1 MNIIEYTKNFGTFSI
16 KPVNLM
22 YGQEEYL
29 YKNFLE
35 KASSLYKVEILW
47 GDEISSRELLEKISG
62 GDIFLSQKR
71 LLIVKKAQDF
81 FKKVKDKTF
90 IYKLSEK
97 AKNVAV
103 FFVILEKL
111 SSQDLQ
117 QEPIKTIATIG
128 DVIEIPKVDKKKVRE
143 LVKSRF
149 EKEKVFIENEALEL
163 LLSESDYD
171 LMKLRNE
178 VDKLLLLGKE
188 SITVKDIREI
198 TFWDKSPNV
207 FDFLDAFFTKDKEGA
222 LMQLSSLL
230 RNGISPLQIIATI
243 SNYAIKLYTIH
254 RMVKEGAKIES
265 AAAKLNIKQQFQIM
279 KFKTYLEK
287 RSERELKT
295 LIFLLYQKDM
305 LIKVFFENP
314 EQVLR
319 DLVIEF

>member
-1 MNIIEYTKNFGTFSI
+1 MNIIEYTKNLGTLSI

-29 YKNFLE
+29 YKNFLD
-35 KASSLYKVEILW
+35 KASSLHRVQILW
-47 GDEISSRELLEKISG
+47 GDEISSRELLERVSG
-62 GDIFLSQKR
+62 GDIFSSQKT

-81 FKKVKDKTF
+81 LKKVKDKTF
-90 IYKLSEK
+90 IHKLSEK

-117 QEPIKTIATIG
+117 QEPIKTITTIG

-188 SITVKDIREI
+188 SITVKDIRE
-198 TFWDKSPNV
+198 TVLGDRSPNI
-207 FDFLDAFFTKDKEGA
+207 FDFLDAFFTKDKENA
-222 LMQLSSLL
+222 LVQLSSLL
-230 RNGISPLQIIATI
+230 RSGVPALQIMATI
-243 SNYAIKLYTIH
+243 SNYAIKLYTMH
-254 RMVKEGAKIES
+254 RMVKEGAKIET
-265 AAAKLNIKQQFQIM
+265 AAAKLNIRQQFQII

-287 RSERELKT
+287 RSERDLKT

-314 EQVLR
+314 EKVLR
-319 DLVIEF
+319 DLVIEW